1 MTFVKVNPF
10 APNVAFKNL
19 NTLDK
24 MIHEVLNT
32 PIFNDDFRVGKTNPS
47 VNVLE
52 SADAFKIEVAA
63 PGLSKEDFKISVEN
77 DTLTI
82 WAEKAEKKSETA
94 EDAPVKAD
102 KYLRREFNFN
112 AFKRSFTLPENV
124 GVEGIKA
131 AYTEGVLNVTIPKVE
146 VKKTTQSIEIQ

>member
-10 APNVAFKNL
+10 APNATFRNL
-19 NTLDK
+19 NTFDK

-32 PIFNDDFRVGKTNPS
+32 PIFNDDFRVGKTAPS

-63 PGLSKEDFKISVEN
+63 PGLSKEDFKINVEN

-82 WAEKAEKKSETA
+82 WAEKVEKKSETT

-124 GVEGIKA
+124 GIEGIKA

-146 VKKTTQSIEIQ
+146 VKKMTQSIEIQ

>member
-1 MTFVKVNPF
+1 M
-10 APNVAFKNL
+10 
-19 NTLDK
+19 
-24 MIHEVLNT
+24 LNT

-47 VNVLE
+47 VNVIE
-52 SADAFKIEVAA
+52 SANAFKIEVAA
-63 PGLSKEDFKISVEN
+63 PGLSKEDFKINVEN

-82 WAEKAEKKSETA
+82 WAEKVERKSETT

-131 AYTEGVLNVTIPKVE
+131 AILRGC
-146 VKKTTQSIEIQ
+146 